1 MILSTKTITTMD
13 VHILMSV
20 INMKL
25 RNEFSSLRSLC
36 ASFELDE
43 KVLISRLA
51 TAGYVY
57 ESEQNHFRSTMA

>member
-1 MILSTKTITTMD
+1 MD

-20 INMKL
+20 VNMKL

-43 KVLISRLA
+43 KSLVAKLA
-51 TAGYVY
+51 KDSYVY
-57 ESEQNHFRSTMA
+57 ESDQNQFRSKPFNSR